1 MLAYLYRAF
10 QFGMTVA
17 VTSILLWETGNRNF
31 KSTFLFLGV
40 LSSMLQWCIGVA
52 EEILNI

>member
-31 KSTFLFLGV
+31 KSTFLFLN
-40 LSSMLQWCIGVA
+40 MLTP
-52 EEILNI
+52 E